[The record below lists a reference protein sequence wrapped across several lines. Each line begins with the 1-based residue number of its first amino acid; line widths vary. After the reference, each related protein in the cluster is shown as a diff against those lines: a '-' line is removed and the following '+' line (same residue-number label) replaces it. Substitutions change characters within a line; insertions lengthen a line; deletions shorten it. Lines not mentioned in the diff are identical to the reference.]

1 MVRQRA
7 HREQGAGIV
16 TRGAALV
23 KAAHPGPCA
32 TVTGLAVW
40 LGAAGGLSP
49 AKLWTLGAAVL
60 AGQLSIG
67 WLNDLVDEAADRAAG
82 RPDKP
87 LISGLV
93 SRRALRTAFLV
104 SATACVPLSFALGAA
119 PGAVHLLVVGSG
131 WAYDLRLKRTV
142 WSWAPYAVAFGALP
156 AVVVLSLPGS
166 PRPPWWACLAG
177 ALLGVGAHAAN
188 ALPDIEADRRAQV
201 GGLPARVGRSWTRLI
216 AAGSLGL
223 ATVVLVVAP
232 PGQPGAAAWLALV
245 CAVLLL
251 AVALGPTWTRWA
263 RLPFVLVAAAAI
275 IDVVLL
281 ADRSGSWASGG

>member
-1 MVRQRA
+1 MVRQLA
-7 HREQGAGIV
+7 HPAEGASIV
-16 TRGAALV
+16 TRVAALV

-49 AKLWTLGAAVL
+49 VKLWILGAAVL

-67 WLNDLVDEAADRAAG
+67 WLNDLVDETADRAAE

-93 SRRALRTAFLV
+93 SRGTLRTAFLV
-104 SATACVPLSFALGAA
+104 SAAACVPLSFALGAA
-119 PGAVHLLVVGSG
+119 AGSVHLLVVGSG
-131 WAYDLRLKRTV
+131 WAYDLRLKRTA

-156 AVVVLSLPGS
+156 AVVVLALPGS
-166 PRPPWWACLAG
+166 PRPPWWAVLAG

-201 GGLPARVGRSWTRLI
+201 GGLPARVGRNWTRLI
-216 AAGSLGL
+216 AAGSLAM
-223 ATVVLVVAP
+223 ATVVLVFAP
-232 PGQPGAAAWLALV
+232 PGQPGEAAWLALL
-245 CAVLLL
+245 CAVALL
-251 AVALGPTWTRWA
+251 ALALGPTWTRWT
-263 RLPFVLVAAAAI
+263 RLPFVLVAAAAV